1 MRCVITQSH
10 GVSMP
15 QVADGGQGPG
25 FQAAAV
31 LSTKWWLNWRV
42 TPNISNFSTHM
53 EPLNGILTSW

>member
-31 LSTKWWLNWRV
+31 LSTK
-42 TPNISNFSTHM
+42 
-53 EPLNGILTSW
+53 